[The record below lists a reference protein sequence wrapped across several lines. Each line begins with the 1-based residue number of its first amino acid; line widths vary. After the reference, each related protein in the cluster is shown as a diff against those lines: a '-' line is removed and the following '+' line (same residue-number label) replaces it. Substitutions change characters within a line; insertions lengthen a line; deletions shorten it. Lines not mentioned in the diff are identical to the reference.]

1 MALFQMPLMYAVA
14 LIVETLMCLQ
24 QESRWVRLE
33 TFFFFVVFFFFLQLS
48 AGSNFNSLTC
58 SYSQ

>member
-1 MALFQMPLMYAVA
+1 MALFQMPLMYAAAVA

-24 QESRWVRLE
+24 QESRWIRLE
-33 TFFFFVVFFFFLQLS
+33 TFFFVVFFFLQLS

-58 SYSQ
+58 SYSR